1 MEIHSL
7 GKDPIQPD
15 QPAGSDVRYEP
26 EYEQL
31 QAEID
36 KLSSPSAS
44 GGIDWKKVSD
54 LAVSILDKKGK
65 DLLVASY
72 LAVSQIHMRR
82 IEGLAD
88 GLKVLHDL
96 IEHYWDDLFPPK
108 KRMRGRLA
116 AIEWWIEKT
125 ITALKG
131 ITSQPVAA
139 EKMDT
144 INHTLTQI
152 DSLLTEHLPEPPP
165 LRPIQRALEQIS
177 SVSQGQ
183 SEPESA
189 SAAEPPQ
196 PQPSPALKPKTPREP
211 PQTAAPSDEPQ
222 ELATESDA
230 QKFITT
236 GMQKVRQAAAFLLE
250 HNSMNAVAYRYRRT
264 AAWSLVSAPPP
275 ESNGQTRIPPPAPQ
289 VRQALL
295 DFRDSGNWN
304 ALIMSAEQRLSQF
317 IFWFDLNRFSANA
330 LASLGNGYQNA
341 CEAVCQETAFFLYR
355 FPTLAE
361 LSFSDGCPFADPE
374 TRQWL
379 NEIAIGANSVAE
391 AGAAMSE
398 PADAADETDH
408 MASTLAKA
416 RGLAKK
422 KKLPQAVRLFQTE
435 LKNCD
440 SQQEALMWRS
450 ALCRILI
457 WSKRTDMALPHL
469 ELILKD
475 IETYRLVNWD
485 PQLALD
491 GLKLVWTG
499 YTKHTD
505 KEVKRN
511 AQAVLSQIAKLD
523 PVEALSLSKP
533 KG

>member
-7 GKDPIQPD
+7 GKEPIQPD
-15 QPAGSDVRYEP
+15 QPAGSDARYEP
-26 EYEQL
+26 EYEKL

-54 LAVSILDKKGK
+54 LAGSILDKKCK

-72 LAVSQIHMRR
+72 LAVSQIHIRR
-82 IEGLAD
+82 IEGLTD
-88 GLKVLHDL
+88 GLKVIHDL
-96 IEHYWDDLFPPK
+96 IEYYWDDLFPPK

-125 ITALKG
+125 EMALKG
-131 ITSQPVAA
+131 ITSQPIAA
-139 EKMDT
+139 EKADA
-144 INHTLTQI
+144 IHQALTQI
-152 DSLLTEHLPEPPP
+152 DSLLVEHLPQPPL
-165 LRPIQRALEQIS
+165 LRPIQRVLEEFP

-183 SEPESA
+183 SEPDST
-189 SAAEPPQ
+189 STAEPPQ
-196 PQPSPALKPKTPREP
+196 PQQSPALKPETPRES
-211 PQTAAPSDEPQ
+211 PQTAAASDEPR

-250 HNSMNAVAYRYRRT
+250 HNSINAMAYRYRRA
-264 AAWSLVSAPPP
+264 AAWSLVSALPPQ
-275 ESNGQTRIPPPAPQ
+275 SNGQTRIPPPAPQ
-289 VRQALL
+289 IRQALL
-295 DFRDSGNWN
+295 DLRESGNWN

-317 IFWFDLNRFSANA
+317 IFWFDLNRFSAEA
-330 LASLGNGYQNA
+330 LAGLGNGYQQA
-341 CEAVCQETAFFLYR
+341 YEAVCQETAFFIYR

-379 NEIAIGANSVAE
+379 NDIAIGANSVAA

-398 PADAADETDH
+398 PADAAPKTDH
-408 MASTLAKA
+408 MANTLAKA
-416 RGLAKK
+416 QGLAKK

-440 SQQEALMWRS
+440 SQQEVLMWRS

-457 WSKRTDMALPHL
+457 GSKRTDMALPHL

-475 IETYRLVNWD
+475 IETYRLVSWD
-485 PQLALD
+485 PQSALE

-499 YTKHTD
+499 YTQHTD

-523 PVEALSLSKP
+523 PAEALSLSKP

>member
-7 GKDPIQPD
+7 GKNPIQPH

-54 LAVSILDKKGK
+54 LAVSILDKKCK

-88 GLKVLHDL
+88 GLTVLHDL
-96 IEHYWDDLFPPK
+96 IGHYWDDLFPPK

-125 ITALKG
+125 ETALKG

-139 EKMDT
+139 EKLDA
-144 INHTLTQI
+144 INQALTQI
-152 DSLLTEHLPEPPP
+152 NSLLTEHLPEPPL
-165 LRPIQRALEQIS
+165 LRPIQRVLEEIP
-177 SVSQGQ
+177 SVSERRP
-183 SEPESA
+183 EPESTP
-189 SAAEPPQ
+189 AAEPPQ
-196 PQPSPALKPKTPREP
+196 PEPPPALKPETPRKP
-211 PQTAAPSDEPQ
+211 PKPAAPADEPQ
-222 ELATESDA
+222 ELTTEPDA
-230 QKFITT
+230 QKLITT

-250 HNSMNAVAYRYRRT
+250 QNSMNAMAYRYRRT

-275 ESNGQTRIPPPAPQ
+275 ESNGQTQIPPPAPQ

-295 DFRDSGNWN
+295 DLRESGNWN

-317 IFWFDLNRFSANA
+317 IFWFDLNRFSAEA

-341 CEAVCQETAFFLYR
+341 HEAVCQETAFYIYR

-379 NEIAIGANSVAE
+379 NDIAIGANSVTE
-391 AGAAMSE
+391 AGVAMSE
-398 PADAADETDH
+398 PANAADETDH
-408 MASTLAKA
+408 MANTLTKA
-416 RGLAKK
+416 QALAKK
-422 KKLPQAVRLFQTE
+422 KKLPKALQLLQTE
-435 LKNCD
+435 LKNCV
-440 SQQEALMWRS
+440 SQQEVLMWRS

-457 WSKRTDMALPHL
+457 GSKRTDMALPHL

-475 IETYRLVNWD
+475 IETYRLENWD
-485 PQLALD
+485 PQLALA

-499 YTKHTD
+499 YSNHTD

-523 PVEALSLSKP
+523 PAEALSLSKP

>member
-36 KLSSPSAS
+36 KLSWPSAS

-54 LAVSILDKKGK
+54 LAGSILAKKCK

-96 IEHYWDDLFPPK
+96 IEYYWDDLFPPK

-116 AIEWWIEKT
+116 AIQWWIEKT
-125 ITALKG
+125 EIALKE

-139 EKMDT
+139 EKVDA
-144 INHTLTQI
+144 IKQALTQI
-152 DSLLTEHLPEPPP
+152 DSLLAQHLPEPPL
-165 LRPIQRALEQIS
+165 LRPIQRVLEEFP
-177 SVSQGQ
+177 SVSQGH
-183 SEPESA
+183 SEPDST
-189 SAAEPPQ
+189 SAAEAPQ
-196 PQPSPALKPKTPREP
+196 PQPSRALKPKTPRELP
-211 PQTAAPSDEPQ
+211 ETAAPSDEPQ
-222 ELATESDA
+222 ALITESDA

-250 HNSMNAVAYRYRRT
+250 HNSMNAMAYRHRRT

-295 DFRDSGNWN
+295 DLRESGNWN
-304 ALIMSAEQRLSQF
+304 ALIMSAEQRMSQF
-317 IFWFDLNRFSANA
+317 IFWFDLNRFSAEA

-341 CEAVCQETAFFLYR
+341 YEAVCQETTFFIYR

-379 NEIAIGANSVAE
+379 NDIAIGANSVAD
-391 AGAAMSE
+391 AGAYGQYAGKGPGPGKE
-398 PADAADETDH
+398 EEAA
-408 MASTLAKA
+408 AS
-416 RGLAKK
+416 RSVVSDRIE
-422 KKLPQAVRLFQTE
+422 KL
-435 LKNCD
+435 
-440 SQQEALMWRS
+440 
-450 ALCRILI
+450 
-457 WSKRTDMALPHL
+457 
-469 ELILKD
+469 
-475 IETYRLVNWD
+475 
-485 PQLALD
+485 
-491 GLKLVWTG
+491 
-499 YTKHTD
+499 
-505 KEVKRN
+505 
-511 AQAVLSQIAKLD
+511 
-523 PVEALSLSKP
+523 
-533 KG
+533 

>member
-7 GKDPIQPD
+7 GKEPIQPD
-15 QPAGSDVRYEP
+15 QPAGSDARYEP
-26 EYEQL
+26 EYEKL

-54 LAVSILDKKGK
+54 LAGSILDKKCK

-72 LAVSQIHMRR
+72 LAVSQIHIRR
-82 IEGLAD
+82 IEGLTD
-88 GLKVLHDL
+88 GLKVIHDL
-96 IEHYWDDLFPPK
+96 IEYYWDDLFPPK

-125 ITALKG
+125 EMALKG
-131 ITSQPVAA
+131 ITSQPIAA
-139 EKMDT
+139 EKADA
-144 INHTLTQI
+144 IHQALTQI
-152 DSLLTEHLPEPPP
+152 DSLLVEHLPQPPL
-165 LRPIQRALEQIS
+165 LRPIQRVLEEFP

-183 SEPESA
+183 SEPDST
-189 SAAEPPQ
+189 STAEPPQ
-196 PQPSPALKPKTPREP
+196 PQQSPALKPETPRES
-211 PQTAAPSDEPQ
+211 PQTAAASDEPR

-250 HNSMNAVAYRYRRT
+250 HNSMNAMAYRYRRA
-264 AAWSLVSAPPP
+264 AAWSLVSALPPQ
-275 ESNGQTRIPPPAPQ
+275 SNGQTRIPPPAPQ
-289 VRQALL
+289 IRQALL
-295 DFRDSGNWN
+295 DLRESGNWN

-317 IFWFDLNRFSANA
+317 IFWFDLNRFSAEA
-330 LASLGNGYQNA
+330 LAGLGNGYQQA
-341 CEAVCQETAFFLYR
+341 YEAVCQETAFFIYR

-379 NEIAIGANSVAE
+379 NDIAIGANSVAA
-391 AGAAMSE
+391 AGVAMSE
-398 PADAADETDH
+398 PADAAPKTDH
-408 MASTLAKA
+408 MANTLAKA
-416 RGLAKK
+416 QGLAKK

-440 SQQEALMWRS
+440 SQQEVLMWRS

-457 WSKRTDMALPHL
+457 GSKRTDMALPHL

-475 IETYRLVNWD
+475 IETYRLVSWD
-485 PQLALD
+485 PQSALE

-499 YTKHTD
+499 YTQHTD

-523 PVEALSLSKP
+523 PAEALSLSKP

>member
-7 GKDPIQPD
+7 GKDPIKPN

-36 KLSSPSAS
+36 KLSLPSAS

-54 LAVSILDKKGK
+54 LAVSILDKKSK

-88 GLKVLHDL
+88 GFTVLHDL
-96 IEHYWDDLFPPK
+96 IKHYWDDLFPPK

-125 ITALKG
+125 TTALKG

-139 EKMDT
+139 AKLDAIKT
-144 INHTLTQI
+144 ALTEI
-152 DSLLTEHLPEPPP
+152 DSLLGEHFSDPPL
-165 LRPIQRALEQIS
+165 LRPIQRVLEKIQ

-183 SEPESA
+183 PEPESTPA
-189 SAAEPPQ
+189 VEQAQ
-196 PQPSPALKPKTPREP
+196 PQPTPARKPETPREP
-211 PQTAAPSDEPQ
+211 PKTAAPSDEPQ
-222 ELATESDA
+222 ELTTEPDA

-236 GMQKVRQAAAFLLE
+236 GMQKVRQAAAFMLE
-250 HNSMNAVAYRYRRT
+250 HNSTNAMAYRYRRT

-289 VRQALL
+289 VRQTLL
-295 DFRDSGNWN
+295 DLRESGNWN

-317 IFWFDLNRFSANA
+317 IFWFDLNRFSAEA
-330 LASLGNGYQNA
+330 LANLKNGYQTA
-341 CEAVCQETAFFLYR
+341 YETVCQETAFFILR
-355 FPTLAE
+355 FPTLVE
-361 LSFSDGCPFADPE
+361 LSFSDGTPFADLE

-379 NEIAIGANSVAE
+379 NDIATGANSIVGV
-391 AGAAMSE
+391 GAALLES
-398 PADAADETDH
+398 ADAAEEISD
-408 MASTLAKA
+408 MAGTLAKA

-422 KKLPQAVRLFQTE
+422 KKLAEAVQLLQTE
-435 LKNCD
+435 LQNCV
-440 SQQEALMWRS
+440 SQKETFTWRS
-450 ALCRILI
+450 ALCQILI
-457 WSKRTDMALPHL
+457 GSKRTDMALPHL

-485 PQLALD
+485 PQLALA

-499 YTKHTD
+499 YTQHTD
-505 KEVKRN
+505 KEVKRS

-523 PVEALSLSKP
+523 PTEALKLSKP
-533 KG
+533 

>member
-15 QPAGSDVRYEP
+15 QPAGSDARYER

-54 LAVSILDKKGK
+54 LASSILNKKCK

-72 LAVSQIHMRR
+72 LAVSQIHVRR
-82 IEGLAD
+82 IEGFTD
-88 GLKVLHDL
+88 GLKVIHDL
-96 IEHYWDDLFPPK
+96 IEYYWDDLFPPK

-125 ITALKG
+125 ETALKG
-131 ITSQPVAA
+131 IASQPLAA
-139 EKMDT
+139 EKADA
-144 INHTLTQI
+144 ISQALTQI
-152 DSLLTEHLPEPPP
+152 DVLLVEHLPEPPL
-165 LRPIQRALEQIS
+165 LRPIQRVLEEFP
-177 SVSQGQ
+177 SVSEGQ
-183 SEPESA
+183 SEPDSTSA
-189 SAAEPPQ
+189 TEPPH
-196 PQPSPALKPKTPREP
+196 PQQSPALKPKTPRDP
-211 PQTAAPSDEPQ
+211 PKTATAPDEAH

-230 QKFITT
+230 QKFIATA
-236 GMQKVRQAAAFLLE
+236 MQKVRQAAAFLLE
-250 HNSMNAVAYRYRRT
+250 QNSMNAMAYRYRRA

-275 ESNGQTRIPPPAPQ
+275 QSNGQTRIPPPAPQ

-295 DFRDSGNWN
+295 DLRESGNWN

-317 IFWFDLNRFSANA
+317 IFWFDLNRFSAEA
-330 LASLGNGYQNA
+330 LDGLGNAYQNA
-341 CEAVCQETAFFLYR
+341 YEAVRQETAFFIYR

-379 NEIAIGANSVAE
+379 DDIAVGANSAAA
-391 AGAAMSE
+391 AGDAMSE
-398 PADAADETDH
+398 TADAAPRPDH
-408 MASTLAKA
+408 MANTLIKA
-416 RGLAKK
+416 RNLSKK
-422 KKLPQAVRLFQTE
+422 KKLPQAVRLLQTE
-435 LKNCD
+435 LKNCE

-457 WSKRTDMALPHL
+457 GSNRTDMALPHL

-485 PQLALD
+485 PQLALE

-511 AQAVLSQIAKLD
+511 AQTVLSQIAKLD
-523 PVEALSLSKP
+523 PAEALSLSKP

>member
-1 MEIHSL
+1 
-7 GKDPIQPD
+7 
-15 QPAGSDVRYEP
+15 
-26 EYEQL
+26 
-31 QAEID
+31 
-36 KLSSPSAS
+36 
-44 GGIDWKKVSD
+44 
-54 LAVSILDKKGK
+54 
-65 DLLVASY
+65 
-72 LAVSQIHMRR
+72 
-82 IEGLAD
+82 LAD

-125 ITALKG
+125 VTALKG

-139 EKMDT
+139 GKMDA
-144 INHTLTQI
+144 INHALTQI
-152 DSLLTEHLPEPPP
+152 DSLLAEHLPEPPL
-165 LRPIQRALEQIS
+165 LRPIQRVLEEFP
-177 SVSQGQ
+177 SVSQGK
-183 SEPESA
+183 SEPEST

-196 PQPSPALKPKTPREP
+196 PRPSPALKPETPRKP
-211 PQTAAPSDEPQ
+211 PKTAAPSDEPQ
-222 ELATESDA
+222 GLTTESDA
-230 QKFITT
+230 QKLITS

-250 HNSMNAVAYRYRRT
+250 HNSMNAMAYHYRRT

-317 IFWFDLNRFSANA
+317 PFWFDLNRFSAEA

-341 CEAVCQETAFFLYR
+341 YEAVCQETAFFLYR

-361 LSFSDGCPFADPE
+361 LSFSDGCPFADQE
-374 TRQWL
+374 TRQWR
-379 NEIAIGANSVAE
+379 NDIAIGADSAAE
-391 AGAAMSE
+391 AGVAMSE
-398 PADAADETDH
+398 PANAADETDH
-408 MASTLAKA
+408 MADTLAKA

-422 KKLPQAVRLFQTE
+422 KKLPEAVWLFQAE
-435 LKNCD
+435 LKNCS
-440 SQQEALMWRS
+440 SQRETLMWRS

-457 WSKRTDMALPHL
+457 GSKRTDMALPHL

-475 IETYRLVNWD
+475 IETYRLENWD
-485 PQLALD
+485 PQLALE

-499 YTKHTD
+499 YTHHTD
-505 KEVKRN
+505 KQVKRD
-511 AQAVLSQIAKLD
+511 AQSVLSQIAKLD
-523 PVEALSLSKP
+523 PTEALNLSKP

>member
-1 MEIHSL
+1 MEVHSL
-7 GKDPIQPD
+7 GKEPIRPD

-44 GGIDWKKVSD
+44 SGIDWEKVSD
-54 LAVSILDKKGK
+54 LAAGILDKKCK

-72 LAVSQIHMRR
+72 LAVSQIYIRR

-88 GLKVLHDL
+88 GLNVIHDL
-96 IEHYWDDLFPPK
+96 IGHYWDDLHPPK

-116 AIEWWIEKT
+116 AIEWWIERT
-125 ITALKG
+125 ETALKE
-131 ITSQPVAA
+131 ISSQPMPP
-139 EKMDT
+139 EKAQA
-144 INHTLTQI
+144 INHALTQI
-152 DSLLTEHLPEPPP
+152 DSLLAEHLPEPPL
-165 LRPIQRALEQIS
+165 LRPIQRVIEDFP

-183 SEPESA
+183 PAPESTPA
-189 SAAEPPQ
+189 SEPPQ
-196 PQPSPALKPKTPREP
+196 PKPSPAHKPETESESRK
-211 PQTAAPSDEPQ
+211 TAAPPAEPYKP
-222 ELATESDA
+222 ANESDA
-230 QKFITT
+230 QKFINA

-250 HNSMNAVAYRYRRT
+250 HNSMNAMAYRCRRS

-275 ESNGQTRIPPPAPQ
+275 HSSGQTRIPPPAPQ

-295 DFRDSGNWN
+295 DLRESGSWD

-317 IFWFDLNRFSANA
+317 IFWFDLNRFSAEA
-330 LASLGNGYQNA
+330 LASLGNDYQDA
-341 CEAVCQETAFFLYR
+341 YEAVCQETAFFIYR
-355 FPTLAE
+355 LPTLVE
-361 LSFSDGCPFADPE
+361 LSFSDGCPFADEE

-379 NEIAIGANSVAE
+379 NDIAIGADPAAE
-391 AGAAMSE
+391 AGAAIPDSAG
-398 PADAADETDH
+398 ADPKTDH
-408 MASTLAKA
+408 VASTLAKA

-440 SQQEALMWRS
+440 SQKEALMWRT

-457 WSKRTDMALPHL
+457 GSKRTDMALPHL
-469 ELILKD
+469 ELVLKD
-475 IETYRLVNWD
+475 IETYRLANWD
-485 PQLALD
+485 PKLALE

-499 YTKHTD
+499 YTRHTD
-505 KEVKRN
+505 KEAKRS
-511 AQAVLSQIAKLD
+511 AQAVLRQIAKLD
-523 PVEALSLSKP
+523 PSEALSLSKP